1 MNVTLLTLGDNVVDR
16 YLERG
21 VLYPGGNAVNV
32 AVHGRRCG
40 AGAAYI
46 GAVGTD
52 LAGRT
57 VLDALVAEGVDTSM
71 LRVVEGP
78 NASADVRVVDGN
90 RVFDHGDPGVSRFV
104 LTPADFAAVAAA
116 TVVHTGECSM
126 VEDQL
131 GDISAAA
138 PRLSFD
144 FSERP
149 RAYIAEYAPLVDIAI
164 RSLPFA
170 SVDEAVHEARRIQ
183 DLGPG
188 LVAVTMGAGG
198 AVALQ
203 GEHVVYAQAPATPV
217 VDTLGAGDAFIGRLL
232 AGLIGDM
239 PLATLLG
246 AATAYASS
254 TCATFGAFGYETSLE
269 GLTAPLNPIH
279 KGVDLT

>member
-16 YLERG
+16 YLERE

-71 LRVVEGP
+71 LRIVEGP

-116 TVVHTGECSM
+116 TIVHTGECSM

-131 GDISAAA
+131 ADIAAAA

-149 RAYIAEYAPLVDIAI
+149 HDYIAEHAGLVDIAI

-183 DLGPG
+183 DLGPS
-188 LVAVTMGAGG
+188 LVAVTMGSGG

-203 GEHVVYAQAPATPV
+203 GEQVVYAQAPATPV

-232 AGLIGDM
+232 TGLIANT
-239 PLATLLG
+239 PLTTLLG

-279 KGVDLT
+279 KGVDLS

>member
-52 LAGRT
+52 LAGRA

-71 LRVVEGP
+71 LRIVEGP
-78 NASADVRVVDGN
+78 NAAADVRVVDGN

-116 TVVHTGECSM
+116 SIVHTGECSM

-131 GDISAAA
+131 ADISAAA

-149 RAYIAEYAPLVDIAI
+149 HGYVAEYAPLVDIAI

-170 SVDEAVHEARRIQ
+170 TVDEAVYEARRIQ
-183 DLGPG
+183 DLGPS

-203 GEHVVYAQAPATPV
+203 GEQVVYAQAPATPV
-217 VDTLGAGDAFIGRLL
+217 VDTLGAGDALIGRLL
-232 AGLIGDM
+232 TGLIGDT
-239 PLATLLG
+239 PLATLLS

>member
-16 YLERG
+16 YLERE

-71 LRVVEGP
+71 LRIVEGP

-116 TVVHTGECSM
+116 TIVHTGECSM

-131 GDISAAA
+131 ADIAAAA

-149 RAYIAEYAPLVDIAI
+149 HDYIAEHARLVDIAI

-170 SVDEAVHEARRIQ
+170 SIDEAVHEARRIQ
-183 DLGPG
+183 DLGPS
-188 LVAVTMGAGG
+188 LVAVTMGSGG

-203 GEHVVYAQAPATPV
+203 GEQVVYAQAPATPV

-232 AGLIGDM
+232 TGLIANT
-239 PLATLLG
+239 PLTTLLG

-279 KGVDLT
+279 KGVDLS

>member
-16 YLERG
+16 YLERE

-71 LRVVEGP
+71 LRIVEGP

-116 TVVHTGECSM
+116 TIVHTGECSM

-131 GDISAAA
+131 ADISAAA

-149 RAYIAEYAPLVDIAI
+149 HDYIAEHARLVDIAI

-170 SVDEAVHEARRIQ
+170 SVDEAVYEARRIQ
-183 DLGPG
+183 DLGPS
-188 LVAVTMGAGG
+188 LVAVTMGSGG

-203 GEHVVYAQAPATPV
+203 GEQVVFAQAPATPV

-232 AGLIGDM
+232 TGLIANT
-239 PLATLLG
+239 PLTTLLG

-279 KGVDLT
+279 KGVDLS

>member
-16 YLERG
+16 YLERE

-71 LRVVEGP
+71 LRIVEGP

-116 TVVHTGECSM
+116 TIVHTGECSM

-131 GDISAAA
+131 ADIAAAA

-149 RAYIAEYAPLVDIAI
+149 HDYIAEHARVVDIAI

-170 SVDEAVHEARRIQ
+170 SIDEAVHEARRIQ
-183 DLGPG
+183 DLGPS
-188 LVAVTMGAGG
+188 LVAVTMGSGG

-203 GEHVVYAQAPATPV
+203 GEQVVYAQAPATPV

-232 AGLIGDM
+232 TGLIANT
-239 PLATLLG
+239 PLTTLLG

-279 KGVDLT
+279 KGVELS

>member
-1 MNVTLLTLGDNVVDR
+1 MNITLLTLGDNVVDR

-52 LAGRT
+52 LAGRA

-71 LRVVEGP
+71 LRIVEGP

-90 RVFDHGDPGVSRFV
+90 RVFDHGDPGVSRFL

-116 TVVHTGECSM
+116 TSVHTGECSM
-126 VEDQL
+126 VEGQL
-131 GDISAAA
+131 ADISAAA

-149 RAYIAEYAPLVDIAI
+149 HDYIAEYAPLVDIAI

-170 SVDEAVHEARRIQ
+170 TVAEAVDEARRIR
-183 DLGPG
+183 DLGPS

-203 GEHVVYAQAPATPV
+203 GEQVVHAQAPATPV

-232 AGLIGDM
+232 TGLIADT
-239 PLATLLG
+239 PLPTLLS

>member
-40 AGAAYI
+40 AGTAYI

-71 LRVVEGP
+71 LRVVDGP

-90 RVFDHGDPGVSRFV
+90 RVFDHGDPGVSNVV
-104 LTPADFAAVAAA
+104 LTSADFAAVAAA

-131 GDISAAA
+131 ADLSAAA
-138 PRLSFD
+138 SRLSFD

-149 RAYIAEYAPLVDIAI
+149 DDYVAEYAPLVDIAI
-164 RSLPFA
+164 RSLPSA
-170 SVDEAVHEARRIQ
+170 SVDDALSEARRIQ
-183 DLGPG
+183 ALGPG

-198 AVALQ
+198 AVAVQ
-203 GEHVVYAQAPATPV
+203 GGLVVQAPAPATDV
-217 VDTLGAGDAFIGRLL
+217 VDTLGAGDAFIARLL
-232 AGLIGDM
+232 TGLIAEV
-239 PLATLLG
+239 PLTELLG
-246 AATAYASS
+246 AATAYASH

-269 GLTAPLNPIH
+269 GLTAPLNPAH
-279 KGVDLT
+279 KGVDLS

>member
-16 YLERG
+16 YLERE

-71 LRVVEGP
+71 LRIVEGP

-116 TVVHTGECSM
+116 TIVHTGECSM

-131 GDISAAA
+131 ADIAAAA

-149 RAYIAEYAPLVDIAI
+149 HDYIAEHARVVDIAI

-170 SVDEAVHEARRIQ
+170 SIDEAVHEARRIQ
-183 DLGPG
+183 DLGPS
-188 LVAVTMGAGG
+188 LVAVTMGSGG

-203 GEHVVYAQAPATPV
+203 GAQVVYAQAPATPV

-232 AGLIGDM
+232 TGLIANT
-239 PLATLLG
+239 PLTTLLG

-279 KGVDLT
+279 KGVDLS

>member
-16 YLERG
+16 YLERE

-71 LRVVEGP
+71 LRIVEGP

-116 TVVHTGECSM
+116 TIVHTGECSM

-131 GDISAAA
+131 ADIAAAA

-149 RAYIAEYAPLVDIAI
+149 HDYIAEHAGLVDIAI

-170 SVDEAVHEARRIQ
+170 SIDEAVHEARRIQ
-183 DLGPG
+183 DLGPS
-188 LVAVTMGAGG
+188 LVAVTMGSGG

-203 GEHVVYAQAPATPV
+203 GEQVVYAQAPATPV

-232 AGLIGDM
+232 TGLIANT
-239 PLATLLG
+239 PLTTLLG

-279 KGVDLT
+279 KGVDLS